1 MNSVLLLT
9 LGIIAGSTAL
19 FYAILMLRYQSSWRQ
34 LPTWDIPAHYSAKT
48 SIDII
53 IPARNE
59 AGNIEACLHSIF
71 LNEYPLD
78 QFQVWVVDDFSEDD
92 TAAIVKGLCLKYT
105 NLNLIQLKA
114 DSNQNQSPFG
124 KKQAISSAIAQSNNE
139 LIVATDADCQVP
151 NQWLKYIA
159 SYYQAHDKQFIAAP
173 VNFIDERS
181 LLEHFQS
188 LDFVGMML
196 ITGAGIAQGW
206 MHMSNGANLAYTRKV
221 FQQVDGFQGI
231 DHLASGDDMLLM
243 QKIAR
248 QFPGTIGF
256 LKNPAA
262 TVSTKAQG
270 SLKDFVQ
277 QRVRWASKSNH
288 YPEWRV
294 TAALAGVFFF
304 CWSIVGS
311 FLLIPFQATFFL
323 PLFLG
328 LLILKVTVD
337 YFFLKEASH
346 FFQRSELMRHF
357 WPSQILHLLY
367 ICLVGLLANLRKEYA
382 WKGRKVQ

>member
-1 MNSVLLLT
+1 M
-9 LGIIAGSTAL
+9 AL
-19 FYAILMLRYQSSWRQ
+19 FYAILMLHYQGSWRQ
-34 LPTWDIPAHYSAKT
+34 LPIWDIPAQYSANT

-59 AGNIEACLHSIF
+59 ASNIEACLHSIF
-71 LNEYPLD
+71 QNEYPLD
-78 QFQVWVVDDFSEDD
+78 QFQVWVVDDFSEDG
-92 TAAIVKGLCLKYT
+92 TAAIVKDLTLKHS
-105 NLNLIQLKA
+105 NLNLIQLK
-114 DSNQNQSPFG
+114 DSSNQNQFPFG
-124 KKQAISSAIAQSNNE
+124 KKQAIASAIAQSKNE

-151 NQWLKYIA
+151 DQWLNYIA

-173 VNFIDERS
+173 VNFMAERS
-181 LLEHFQS
+181 LLERFQS

-221 FQQVDGFQGI
+221 YQQVDGFQGI

-243 QKIAR
+243 QKIAH
-248 QFPGTIGF
+248 QFPGSIGF
-256 LKNPAA
+256 LKNSEA
-262 TVSTKAQG
+262 TVSTKAQAT
-270 SLKDFVQ
+270 LKDFVQ

-304 CWSIVGS
+304 CWSILGS
-311 FLLIPFQATFFL
+311 FLLIPLQTTFFI

-328 LLILKVTVD
+328 LLLLKASVD
-337 YFFLKEASH
+337 YYFLKEASH

-357 WPSQILHLLY
+357 WPSQILHILY
-367 ICLVGLLANLRKEYA
+367 ICFVGLLANLRKEYA
-382 WKGRKVQ
+382 WKGRKVR